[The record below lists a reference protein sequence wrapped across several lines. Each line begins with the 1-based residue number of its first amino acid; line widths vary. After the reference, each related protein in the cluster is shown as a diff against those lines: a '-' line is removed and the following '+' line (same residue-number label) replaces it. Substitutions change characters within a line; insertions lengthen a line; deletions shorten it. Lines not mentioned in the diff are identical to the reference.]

1 MTSHKP
7 LSGLPTTQPATRLAR
22 KLRGLRSR
30 GEPRFGFGLHWE
42 RRMRLS
48 PPISRIF
55 KLALSLAGLT
65 VAILAREPSLRAQT
79 PNGESAVPLIKD

>member
-1 MTSHKP
+1 
-7 LSGLPTTQPATRLAR
+7 
-22 KLRGLRSR
+22 
-30 GEPRFGFGLHWE
+30 
-42 RRMRLS
+42 MRLS